1 MTSNCARRSS
11 VMRTAKVRTG
21 LGAAG
26 RPAAGVFS
34 LMVSLLIGSGRRI
47 LTGLFLGSRLPT
59 GSEHDYGPIRTGVNL
74 LIAMLRILR
83 QPPPRRISRYPL
95 GFRLSHIEQEGG
107 PPLAKRTIVT
117 LVDDIDG
124 SEAAETVSFSVE
136 GVDYEI
142 DLSAAN
148 ATALRNVLQPFAA
161 AARRTNRRKAAR
173 RTGTARQPKTR
184 S

>member
-1 MTSNCARRSS
+1 M
-11 VMRTAKVRTG
+11 
-21 LGAAG
+21 
-26 RPAAGVFS
+26 
-34 LMVSLLIGSGRRI
+34 
-47 LTGLFLGSRLPT
+47 
-59 GSEHDYGPIRTGVNL
+59 
-74 LIAMLRILR
+74 
-83 QPPPRRISRYPL
+83 
-95 GFRLSHIEQEGG
+95 
-107 PPLAKRTIVT
+107 AKRTIVT